1 MAAEL
6 VVGIG
11 GDGSGT
17 AAAHTAARIAALMD
31 AKIVLVFGYD
41 PTSLGP
47 RGGALEEEIL
57 AVGQRAVEAVR
68 AELAAAYPALDIESE
83 FVKDHAVEALTQVAA
98 DRHAEVIC
106 VGHGGGG
113 PFKGALLGSVT
124 YELVHRSPLPV
135 LVVPDAL
142 VVDD

>member
-6 VVGIG
+6 IVGIG

-17 AAAHTAARIAALMD
+17 AAALTAARIATLMN
-31 AKIVLVFGYD
+31 AKVVLVFGYD

-57 AVGQRAVEAVR
+57 AVGQRAVETVR
-68 AELAAAYPALDIESE
+68 AELAAAFPGVEIESE
-83 FVKDHAVEALTQVAA
+83 FVKDHAVEALMRVAA
-98 DRHAEVIC
+98 DRQAEVIA

-113 PFKGALLGSVT
+113 PLRGALLGSTT
-124 YELVHRSPLPV
+124 YELVHRATLPV
-135 LVVPDAL
+135 LVVPDA
-142 VVDD
+142 